1 MNLKVEKLVHLEG
14 RYTSDYFIVSE
25 FKMPGMIDGLRKA
38 GQSTI
43 ILNSQNLRNNFSSL
57 LVIAHDPSAFFTPL
71 GPPGPTGIP
80 SRNHINVKAIHTI
93 VRAIE

>member
-1 MNLKVEKLVHLEG
+1 
-14 RYTSDYFIVSE
+14 
-25 FKMPGMIDGLRKA
+25 MPGMIDGLRKA

-57 LVIAHDPSAFFTPL
+57 LVIAHDLSAFLHTFR